1 MLVADILA
9 LCTESSTQLTLSESN
24 ELICGELQRYAAYIN
39 QQHIDA
45 HEVIV
50 ASCFAHQLFP
60 VDSGERLGDHR
71 DCTV

>member
-1 MLVADILA
+1 
-9 LCTESSTQLTLSESN
+9 
-24 ELICGELQRYAAYIN
+24 
-39 QQHIDA
+39 
-45 HEVIV
+45 V